1 MKITVKV
8 AEKKIVPV
16 KITTENFESE
26 VLNSEKTVLL
36 DFYAD
41 WCGPCR
47 MVAPIVDAIS
57 NEYPEYKVGK
67 VNVDEQGE
75 LATTFGVM
83 SIPSLFVIKNGE
95 VATQSVGTK
104 TKAQILDMLK

>member
-1 MKITVKV
+1 MSVIKITK
-8 AEKKIVPV
+8 
-16 KITTENFESE
+16 ENFDNE

-47 MVAPIVDAIS
+47 MVSPIVDAIA
-57 NEYPEYKVGK
+57 EEHPEYKVGK
-67 VNVDEQGE
+67 INVDEQGE

-95 VATQSVGTK
+95 VANQAVGAR